1 MVRKYVRRRIGD
13 AGRVPRAIDGIQV
26 NICHNPKC
34 MNFGVEPLDMVS
46 KGRNPKIQDGYK
58 LVGRKKPL
66 AKRVSNNLLC
76 KVCDES
82 FIIKSNLA
90 ISEELSRFQA
100 PYITL
105 VKISCTYQNC
115 ANNKVPLDERPDC
128 YQSFGKTTS
137 GSLRYRC
144 KACQKTFSVP
154 QKASLRQR
162 NPEKSVEVF
171 KLLINKVPMRR
182 ICEIADIHPAVLY
195 NRIDF
200 IYKQCMA
207 FAVDSEQ
214 AFIQGMPI
222 EKLRIAVDRQD
233 HTFNWSSQSDRR
245 NTKLTSI
252 GSADCDS
259 GFVFGFHMDYE
270 PSLNAFEVDLHA
282 REIGDYD
289 LDISFR
295 KYARLFLPGDYD
307 VQSNSP
313 EGIEPLEPGTRL
325 PSKGMRVHPEY
336 TQFAHFYF
344 LRWLLPNVKKIHFY
358 LDREPGIRN
367 ACFSAFSSKLQA
379 GDVEAFFVRIDKTM
393 TVDQKKLALART
405 ELLLTNMKTS
415 MPDKSRYELAKSL
428 MIERYLHSIA
438 KYPQVL
444 DRWVASP
451 FNHMGEP
458 DKEIC
463 YISDRSSESNNVD
476 TISEAMLSASLHAID
491 RFFMQIRRRVSLLER
506 PIGTASASN
515 RMWYGY
521 SAYNP
526 EIAQK
531 IMHIFRV
538 AYNYQ
543 MIGEDGKTPAMR
555 IGLKQ
560 KSFSLQEILDFTN
573 TQ

>member
-1 MVRKYVRRRIGD
+1 MARKYVRRKSGN
-13 AGRVPRAIDGIQV
+13 AGRVPPAVDGIQV
-26 NICHNPKC
+26 NVCHNPMC
-34 MNFGVEPLDMVS
+34 SNFGVHPLGVVS
-46 KGRNPKIQDGYK
+46 KGRNPKLHDGYR
-58 LVGRKKPL
+58 LVGRKRTNDDL
-66 AKRVSNNLLC
+66 ISQNLLC
-76 KVCDES
+76 KICGES
-82 FIIKSNLA
+82 FILKSNLA
-90 ISEELSRFQA
+90 ILEELSRFQA
-100 PYITL
+100 PYITRSR
-105 VKISCTYQNC
+105 ICCTSQGCINS
-115 ANNKVPLDERPDC
+115 KVAVSEGPDC

-144 KACQKTFSVP
+144 KACQRTFSVA

-162 NPEKSVEVF
+162 NPEKSEEIF

-207 FAVDSEQ
+207 FAAGSER
-214 AFIQGMPI
+214 AFIEGMPI

-245 NTKLTSI
+245 NTKLTAI

-259 GFVFGFHMDYE
+259 GYVFGFHMDYE
-270 PSLNAFEVDLHA
+270 PSLNPFEIDLHA

-289 LDISFR
+289 LDFSFR

-307 VQSNSP
+307 SP
-313 EGIEPLEPGTRL
+313 ASIPDELEPLEAGTRL
-325 PSKGMRVHPEY
+325 PSRGMRVHPEY
-336 TQFAHFYF
+336 TQIAHFYF
-344 LRWLLPNVKKIHFY
+344 LRWLLPNVKTLHFY

-367 ACFSAFSSKLQA
+367 ACFSAFASKLKA
-379 GDVEAFFVRIDKTM
+379 GDLEAFFVRIDKAM
-393 TVDQKKLALART
+393 TVDQKRLTLARS
-405 ELLLTNMKTS
+405 EVMFSNLQASL
-415 MPDKSRYELAKSL
+415 PDKSRYELAKAL
-428 MIERYLHSIA
+428 MKERYQLSMSMH
-438 KYPQVL
+438 PQVL

-451 FNHMGEP
+451 FHHMGEP

-463 YISDRSSESNNVD
+463 YISDRGPESND
-476 TISEAMLSASLHAID
+476 IDAISGAMLSASLHPID

-506 PIGTASASN
+506 PIGTPSASN

-521 SAYNP
+521 SSYNP

-538 AYNYQ
+538 AYNYH
-543 MIGEDGKTPAMR
+543 MAGDDGKTPAMR

-560 KSFSLQEILDFTN
+560 NTFGLQEILDFIN
-573 TQ
+573 V